1 MAEDFLARISP
12 LRKRAEDHLANNL
25 DSSLELVKDVGRY
38 ILLSGGK
45 RLRPILFLL
54 SVELCGGER
63 KYDRFSSIFEYLHCA
78 SLLHDD
84 VIDEAE
90 TRRGK
95 EVASQRWGNPTAILV
110 GDHLFAKSLVLASEA
125 GIPKMISVLS
135 DCIARLAEGQVLELV
150 HQNDLET
157 PYDTYLEIIT
167 AKTAVLLAASTQVG
181 AIISRSGRPGEEE
194 QEQALKGYGLNL
206 GVAFQMID
214 DLLDWAGEEAVVGK
228 PVGQDLQEGKATLP
242 WIHALGRAEPGL
254 RRKLLDRAAQTP
266 YSAAEWAWLKE
277 RVMELGGLE
286 ACLDTAMEHKE
297 RAKARLDV
305 FEPSPARDLLLE
317 LADYVCR
324 RKV

>member
-1 MAEDFLARISP
+1 MAQDFLTKIAP
-12 LRKRAEDHLANNL
+12 LKKRAEDHLAANL
-25 DSSLELVKDVGRY
+25 DSSLDLVKEVGRY

-54 SVELCGGER
+54 SVDLCGGGEG
-63 KYDRFSSIFEYLHCA
+63 YDRFSSIFEYLHCA

-90 TRRGK
+90 TRRGR

-110 GDHLFAKSLVLASEA
+110 GDHLFAKSLFLASEA

-135 DCIARLAEGQVLELV
+135 ECIARLAEGQVLELI

-157 PYDTYLEIIT
+157 PYSTYLDIIT

-181 AIISRSGRPGEEE
+181 AIIARSGRPGEDE
-194 QEQALKGYGLNL
+194 QEEALRGYGLDL
-206 GVAFQMID
+206 GIAFQMID

-228 PVGQDLQEGKATLP
+228 PVGQDLKEGKATLP
-242 WIHALGRAEPGL
+242 WIHALGKAPADLRAE
-254 RRKLLDRAAQTP
+254 LLERAGQNDYDP
-266 YSAAEWAWLKE
+266 LEWAWLKGKVE
-277 RVMELGGLE
+277 ELGGLE
-286 ACLDTAMEHKE
+286 ACLKTAMDHKD
-297 RAKARLDV
+297 RAKRRLEV
-305 FEPSPARDLLLE
+305 FAPSQAKEHLLE

>member
-1 MAEDFLARISP
+1 MALDFLAKVAP
-12 LRKRAEDHLANNL
+12 VKKRAEQHLASNL
-25 DSSLELVKDVGRY
+25 DSSLDLVKEVGRY

-54 SVELCGGER
+54 SVELCGGDER
-63 KYDRFSSIFEYLHCA
+63 YDRYSSIFEYLHCA

-95 EVASQRWGNPTAILV
+95 EVASQRWDNPTAILV
-110 GDHLFAKSLVLASEA
+110 GDHLFAKSLFLASEA
-125 GIPKMISVLS
+125 GISKMISVLS
-135 DCIARLAEGQVLELV
+135 DCIARLAEGQILELV
-150 HQNDLET
+150 HQNDLKT
-157 PYDTYLEIIT
+157 PYATYLEIIT

-181 AIISRSGRPGEEE
+181 AIVSPSGRPRETE
-194 QEQALKGYGLNL
+194 QEEALRGYGLDL
-206 GVAFQMID
+206 GIAFQMID

-242 WIHALGRAEPGL
+242 WIHALEQAAPDL
-254 RRKLLDRAAQTP
+254 RRELLVRAARRP
-266 YSAAEWAWLKE
+266 YAPEEWAWLKD
-277 RVMELGGLE
+277 RVEELGGLE
-286 ACLDTAMEHKE
+286 ACRKAAMDHKD
-297 RAKARLDV
+297 RAKMRLEV
-305 FEPSPARDLLLE
+305 FAPSPAKELMLE